1 MLYDYTS
8 CIHQCSICVV
18 VYIMSRSNTTLYF
31 ILKPQVDDIHV
42 DTDRFTLDL
51 ITLLVYL
58 DFTISASFVISHIT
72 EKANL
77 EGD

>member
-1 MLYDYTS
+1 
-8 CIHQCSICVV
+8 
-18 VYIMSRSNTTLYF
+18 MSRSNTTLYF

-42 DTDRFTLDL
+42 HVDTDRFTLDL

-58 DFTISASFVISHIT
+58 AFTISASFVISHIT

-77 EGD
+77 EGN

>member
-1 MLYDYTS
+1 MTTLHIY
-8 CIHQCSICVV
+8 INALCVV
-18 VYIMSRSNTTLYF
+18 GYLMSTSNTNLYF
-31 ILKPQVDDIHV
+31 ILKLQVDDIHV
-42 DTDRFTLDL
+42 DTGKFTLDL

-77 EGD
+77 EGN